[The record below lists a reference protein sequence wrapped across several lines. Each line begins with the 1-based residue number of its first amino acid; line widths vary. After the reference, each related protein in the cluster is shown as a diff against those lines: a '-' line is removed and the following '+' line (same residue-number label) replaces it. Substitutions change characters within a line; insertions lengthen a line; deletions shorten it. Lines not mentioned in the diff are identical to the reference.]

1 MPTLS
6 LSWLLHLFSFENPPR
21 HFHYRGSWVTSLH
34 GNIFF
39 WSEKYIYTINE
50 TNSPLNTPCVS
61 PYLWHFAGNR
71 IQGHHCS
78 IFTLNMKR
86 VQVCID
92 YYIIQ
97 ICPNT
102 GFIPALIY
110 QTLHCLLPRFFNF
123 FPPFFFS
130 KARVAMNNWTV
141 PRSKCHSR
149 GNCLLWLVIRI
160 SLFVM

>member
-1 MPTLS
+1 MLLKCCGWGFHAS
-6 LSWLLHLFSFENPPR
+6 LNREEDSGPCLHWASADCYICSALKTPPR
-21 HFHYRGSWVTSLH
+21 DFHYRGSWVTSLH

-71 IQGHHCS
+71 IQGHHCF

-110 QTLHCLLPRFFNF
+110 QTLHCPLPRFFNF
-123 FPPFFFS
+123 SPPFFFQ
-130 KARVAMNNWTV
+130 
-141 PRSKCHSR
+141 
-149 GNCLLWLVIRI
+149 
-160 SLFVM
+160 